1 MKARE
6 IVKTMLNELAMPVRI
21 LMGPGPSTVHPRV
34 LNAISMPLLGHLDP
48 KFLDIMNET
57 TALLQVVFETKN
69 RQTMAMPGTGSA
81 GMEAVFVNL
90 LEPGDKVI
98 ICVHG
103 LFGERMV
110 DIAGRIGCDIVTVES
125 AWGEHIDPE
134 KVKDALTANPEAKML
149 AIVQAETSTGVY
161 QPLAEISAMVNQAGL
176 LFVVDAVTSLGGM
189 EVGVDKNNI
198 DAVYS
203 GTQKNLSVPPGLSP
217 VSFSDKALKA
227 LDSRKSKVQSWY
239 LDLSMIRQYWGEER
253 FYHHTAPISMIYALR
268 EGLRLIIAEGFKE
281 VNNRHLI
288 LGRALQAGL
297 TAMGLELVVKDER
310 YRLPNLT
317 SVLIPE
323 GINDLEVRSRLLND
337 YNIEIGGGLGRYK
350 GKAWRIGLMGY
361 SCSRE
366 NVVLLLAAL
375 EVILSD
381 LGYEVD
387 KGAGISEA
395 ATCFK
400 KMQV

>member
-1 MKARE
+1 MFK
-6 IVKTMLNELAMPVRI
+6 ELDMPVRI

-34 LNAISMPLLGHLDP
+34 LKALSMPLLGHLDP
-48 KFLDIMNET
+48 KFLEIMNET
-57 TALLQVVFETKN
+57 TALLQSVFETEN

-110 DIAGRIGCDIVTVES
+110 DIAGRIGCSVVTVES
-125 AWGEHIDPE
+125 TWGEHIDPE
-134 KVKDALTANPEAKML
+134 KVKKALTANPEAKML

-161 QPLAEISAMVNQAGL
+161 QPLAEISAMVNKAGM

-189 EVGVDKNNI
+189 EVDVDKYSI

-217 VSFSDKALKA
+217 VSFSEKALKA

-268 EGLRLIIAEGFKE
+268 EGLRLIVAEGFQE
-281 VNNRHLI
+281 VIDRHLI

-297 TAMGLELVVKDER
+297 TAMGLELVVKDEQ

-323 GINDLEVRSRLLND
+323 GISDLEVRSRLLND

-366 NVVLLLAAL
+366 NVILLLAAL

-381 LGYEVD
+381 LGSKID

-395 ATCFK
+395 ASCFK
-400 KMQV
+400 KLQV

>member
-1 MKARE
+1 MFK
-6 IVKTMLNELAMPVRI
+6 ELDMPVRI

-34 LNAISMPLLGHLDP
+34 LKALSMPLLGHLDP
-48 KFLDIMNET
+48 KFLEIMNET
-57 TALLQVVFETKN
+57 TALLQSVFETEN

-110 DIAGRIGCDIVTVES
+110 DIAGRIGCSVVTVES
-125 AWGEHIDPE
+125 TWGEHIDPE
-134 KVKDALTANPEAKML
+134 KVKKALTANPEAKML

-161 QPLAEISAMVNQAGL
+161 QPLAEISAMVNKAGM

-189 EVGVDKNNI
+189 EVGVDKYSI

-217 VSFSDKALKA
+217 VSFSEKALKA

-268 EGLRLIIAEGFKE
+268 EGLRLIVAEGFQE
-281 VNNRHLI
+281 VIDRHLI

-297 TAMGLELVVKDER
+297 TAMGLELVVKDEQ

-323 GINDLEVRSRLLND
+323 GISDLEVRSRLLND

-366 NVVLLLAAL
+366 NVILLLAAL

-381 LGYEVD
+381 LGSKID

-395 ATCFK
+395 ASCFK
-400 KMQV
+400 KLQV

>member
-1 MKARE
+1 MFKD
-6 IVKTMLNELAMPVRI
+6 LDMPVRK

-34 LNAISMPLLGHLDP
+34 LKAISMPLLGHLDP
-48 KFLDIMNET
+48 KFLEIMNET
-57 TALLQVVFETKN
+57 TALLQSVFETEN

-110 DIAGRIGCDIVTVES
+110 DIAGRIGCSVVTVES

-134 KVKDALTANPEAKML
+134 KVKNALSANPEAKML

-161 QPLAEISAMVNQAGL
+161 QPLAEISAMVNKAGL

-189 EVGVDKNNI
+189 EVGVDKYNI

-217 VSFSDKALKA
+217 VSFSGKALKA

-268 EGLRLIIAEGFKE
+268 EGLRLIVAEGFKE
-281 VNNRHLI
+281 VTDRHLI
-288 LGRALQAGL
+288 LGRALQSGL
-297 TAMGLELVVKDER
+297 TAMGLELVVKDEQ

-323 GINDLEVRSRLLND
+323 GISDLEVRSRLLND

-366 NVVLLLAAL
+366 NVILLLAAL

-381 LGYEVD
+381 LGSKID

-395 ATCFK
+395 ASCFK
-400 KMQV
+400 KFQV